1 MLRRDSEMRE
11 AERLAPRSLINQR
24 RAGAFVDIDAGEAET
39 RAMIAHKRNKI
50 ARYRVRRA
58 ADVEGDLDL
67 IEEHLVRTYQKF
79 GEDLRSRSWIACGTG
94 LDG

>member
-1 MLRRDSEMRE
+1 
-11 AERLAPRSLINQR
+11 
-24 RAGAFVDIDAGEAET
+24 
-39 RAMIAHKRNKI
+39 MIAHKRNKI